1 MFICSIYR
9 SDLMIILAIYKISK
23 QEPPLTISKF
33 QQTNFI

>member
-9 SDLMIILAIYKISK
+9 SDLMVILAIYKISK
-23 QEPPLTISKF
+23 QEPPPTISKF